1 VVPPDYAIPDRTHEE
16 DRRSLRNHRGL
27 ILNDLELTL
36 YHSLGKLPSP
46 SPPTISSDEPL
57 NQVRHKREAPTWIE
71 IRINGDVVLA
81 SRWLANRTDSVT
93 SV

>member
-1 VVPPDYAIPDRTHEE
+1 MRSRIEPMKKIA
-16 DRRSLRNHRGL
+16 RSLRNHREL
-27 ILNDLELTL
+27 ILSVLELAL
-36 YHSLGKLPSP
+36 NHSLGKLPSR
-46 SPPTISSDEPL
+46 SPPTISADEPL
-57 NQVRHKREAPTWIE
+57 NQVRHKRKGLTWIE